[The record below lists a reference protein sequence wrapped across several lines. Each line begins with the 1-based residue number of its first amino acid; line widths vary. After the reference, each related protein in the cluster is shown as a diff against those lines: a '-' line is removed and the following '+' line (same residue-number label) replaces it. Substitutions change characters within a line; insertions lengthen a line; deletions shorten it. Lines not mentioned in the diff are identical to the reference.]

1 MLLQAVN
8 HSFQS
13 LWWRDYELALAGN
26 RTQTLILLSK
36 LRALSCS
43 GTLGNKIV
51 STCLA
56 YWFSQRFFCLLVALY
71 VFKCLSFEPN
81 LINYLKTL
89 LNLFLVFFSSIF
101 CHEVTDIDENMSV
114 NSHVISSKYTHAHN
128 IHLYPCI
135 LILKSKVVHSVLLIV
150 SGLLMVLKWN
160 RFMCGTKKK
169 KSPFL
174 GDADHVSE
182 NHDPERAGC
191 GGSVQ
196 IMGDAD
202 ICTAD
207 MMRVHHKGLGQK
219 NWVPWP
225 SDCRPERGL
234 SAWLTWHN
242 RGGLGCHCSGNSA
255 VPLLA
260 ALRLK

>member
-169 KSPFL
+169 KISFSGRCWPCVWKSWSRESWL
-174 GDADHVSE
+174 WWECADHGWCRYLYCRYDESASQRAWTE
-182 NHDPERAGC
+182 KLSTLTQWLQTRERPQCMAY
-191 GGSVQ
+191 
-196 IMGDAD
+196 
-202 ICTAD
+202 
-207 MMRVHHKGLGQK
+207 
-219 NWVPWP
+219 
-225 SDCRPERGL
+225 
-234 SAWLTWHN
+234 LT
-242 RGGLGCHCSGNSA
+242 
-255 VPLLA
+255 
-260 ALRLK
+260 